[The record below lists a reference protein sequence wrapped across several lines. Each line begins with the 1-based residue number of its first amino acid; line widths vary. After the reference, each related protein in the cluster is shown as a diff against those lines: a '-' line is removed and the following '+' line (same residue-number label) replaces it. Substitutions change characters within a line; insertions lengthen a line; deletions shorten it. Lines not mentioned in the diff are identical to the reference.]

1 MEAKGDWISEQ
12 GRRLSSNYSSGL
24 GAAAVWCVWCVWCVI
39 EAIAILHDGMLRD
52 AACPWSKDL
61 SIARSP
67 F

>member
-12 GRRLSSNYSSGL
+12 GRRLLSSDYSSGL
-24 GAAAVWCVWCVWCVI
+24 GAAAVWCVWCVI